1 MIKWLS
7 NFWYHYK
14 FRTILCLFLAVVV
27 GVSIFEI
34 ATREKYDLKVY
45 LYLSQ
50 GISDDVERSLEET
63 IEQIYKENG
72 EEKNVQVINFSYDPY
87 SNNGDSKMSYA
98 SALTGEIQMKKN
110 FLFITDSYRF
120 EELNENDSFINLF
133 NKEDFFNKY
142 DNKAFSIKE
151 TNFETKFIKNLK
163 ENDQLGWTFTDE
175 KKAIEGVKMP
185 ELFVSL
191 ITPPDKS
198 SKNYQSFLNAEKLA
212 KLIVEN

>member
-175 KKAIEGVKMP
+175 VEKMP

>member
-34 ATREKYDLKVY
+34 ATREKYDLTVY
-45 LYLSQ
+45 PYLSQ

-151 TNFETKFIKNLK
+151 TNFESKFIKNLK
-163 ENDQLGWTFTDE
+163 ENN
-175 KKAIEGVKMP
+175 IEVEKMP

-191 ITPPDKS
+191 VTPPDKS

>member
-34 ATREKYDLKVY
+34 ATREKYDLTVY

-50 GISDDVERSLEET
+50 GVSDDVERSLEET

-151 TNFETKFIKNLK
+151 TNFESKFIKNLK
-163 ENDQLGWTFTDE
+163 ENN
-175 KKAIEGVKMP
+175 IEVEKMP

-191 ITPPDKS
+191 VTPPDKS

>member
-34 ATREKYDLKVY
+34 ATREKYDLTVY

-151 TNFETKFIKNLK
+151 TNFESKFIKNLK
-163 ENDQLGWTFTDE
+163 ENN
-175 KKAIEGVKMP
+175 IEVEKMP

-191 ITPPDKS
+191 VTPPDKS

>member
-151 TNFETKFIKNLK
+151 TNFESKFIKNLK
-163 ENDQLGWTFTDE
+163 ENN
-175 KKAIEGVKMP
+175 IEVEKMP

>member
-50 GISDDVERSLEET
+50 GISDDVECSLEET
-63 IEQIYKENG
+63 IEQIYQENG

-151 TNFETKFIKNLK
+151 TNFESKFIKNLK
-163 ENDQLGWTFTDE
+163 ENN
-175 KKAIEGVKMP
+175 IEVEKMP

>member
-50 GISDDVERSLEET
+50 GVSDDVERSLEET

-151 TNFETKFIKNLK
+151 TNFESKFIKNLK
-163 ENDQLGWTFTDE
+163 ENN
-175 KKAIEGVKMP
+175 IEVEKMP

-191 ITPPDKS
+191 VTPPDKS
-198 SKNYQSFLNAEKLA
+198 SKNYKSFLNAEKLA

>member
-34 ATREKYDLKVY
+34 ATREKYDLTVY

-72 EEKNVQVINFSYDPY
+72 KEKNVQVINFSYDPY

-142 DNKAFSIKE
+142 DDKAFSIKE
-151 TNFETKFIKNLK
+151 TNFESKFIKNLN
-163 ENDQLGWTFTDE
+163 ENN
-175 KKAIEGVKMP
+175 IEVEKMP

>member
-50 GISDDVERSLEET
+50 GISDDVECSLEET

-151 TNFETKFIKNLK
+151 TNFESKFIKNLK
-163 ENDQLGWTFTDE
+163 ENN
-175 KKAIEGVKMP
+175 IEVEKMP

-191 ITPPDKS
+191 VTPPDKS
-198 SKNYQSFLNAEKLA
+198 FKNYQSFLNAEKLA

>member
-34 ATREKYDLKVY
+34 ATREKYDLTVY

-151 TNFETKFIKNLK
+151 TNFESKFIKNLK
-163 ENDQLGWTFTDE
+163 E
-175 KKAIEGVKMP
+175 EGLYYAV
-185 ELFVSL
+185 VSHK
-191 ITPPDKS
+191 T
-198 SKNYQSFLNAEKLA
+198 AGRV
-212 KLIVEN
+212 LIVIEPNERLVSALKKFIPRTVQNDVFGH

>member
-63 IEQIYKENG
+63 IEQIYKENS

-163 ENDQLGWTFTDE
+163 ENN
-175 KKAIEGVKMP
+175 IEVEKMP

-212 KLIVEN
+212 ELIVEN

>member
-163 ENDQLGWTFTDE
+163 ENN
-175 KKAIEGVKMP
+175 IEVEKMP

>member
-98 SALTGEIQMKKN
+98 SALIGEIQMKKN

-151 TNFETKFIKNLK
+151 TNFESKFIKNLK
-163 ENDQLGWTFTDE
+163 ENN
-175 KKAIEGVKMP
+175 IEVEKMP

>member
-1 MIKWLS
+1 MIKWIS

-34 ATREKYDLKVY
+34 ATREKYDLTVY

-50 GISDDVERSLEET
+50 GVSDDVERSLEET
-63 IEQIYKENG
+63 VEQIYKENG

-87 SNNGDSKMSYA
+87 SNNGESKMSYA

-133 NKEDFFNKY
+133 NKEEFFNKY
-142 DNKAFSIKE
+142 DNKAFSVKK
-151 TNFETKFIKNLK
+151 TNFESKFIKNLK
-163 ENDQLGWTFTDE
+163 ENN
-175 KKAIEGVKMP
+175 IEVTKMP
-185 ELFVSL
+185 EMFVSL

-212 KLIVEN
+212 KMIVEN

>member
-50 GISDDVERSLEET
+50 GISDDVECSLEET

-163 ENDQLGWTFTDE
+163 ENN
-175 KKAIEGVKMP
+175 IEVEKMP

-212 KLIVEN
+212 ELIVEN

>member
-34 ATREKYDLKVY
+34 ATREKYDLTVY

-151 TNFETKFIKNLK
+151 TNFESKFIKNLK
-163 ENDQLGWTFTDE
+163 ENN
-175 KKAIEGVKMP
+175 IEVKKMP

-191 ITPPDKS
+191 VTPPDKS

>member
-34 ATREKYDLKVY
+34 ATREKYDLTVY

-50 GISDDVERSLEET
+50 GISDDVERSREET

-151 TNFETKFIKNLK
+151 TNFESKFIKNLK
-163 ENDQLGWTFTDE
+163 ENN
-175 KKAIEGVKMP
+175 IEVEKMP

-191 ITPPDKS
+191 VTPPDKS

>member
-50 GISDDVERSLEET
+50 GISDDVECSLEET
-63 IEQIYKENG
+63 IEQIYKEND

-151 TNFETKFIKNLK
+151 TNFESKFIKNLK
-163 ENDQLGWTFTDE
+163 ENN
-175 KKAIEGVKMP
+175 IEVEKMP

-191 ITPPDKS
+191 VTPPDKS

>member
-50 GISDDVERSLEET
+50 GISDDVECSLEET
-63 IEQIYKENG
+63 VEQIYKENG

-163 ENDQLGWTFTDE
+163 ENN
-175 KKAIEGVKMP
+175 IEVEKMP

-212 KLIVEN
+212 ELIVEN